1 MRYRAIDVG
10 QKAERMAEG
19 WLKKHSRLKLV
30 ARNYRCA
37 SGELDLIMQTD
48 GLLVFVEVRFRQSND
63 FGGAAASVTAS
74 KQRRLIKAAQSFL
87 AGMPQYQ
94 NHCCRFDVLA
104 MSGAANRPDYR
115 WLQDAFSA
123 PD

>member
-1 MRYRAIDVG
+1 MRYRSLDVG
-10 QKAERMAEG
+10 QKAERLAEG
-19 WLKKHSRLKLV
+19 WLKKHSCLKLV
-30 ARNYRCA
+30 ARNYRCS

-48 GLLVFVEVRFRQSND
+48 DLLVFVEVRFRKNND
-63 FGGAAASVTAS
+63 FGGAAASVTTI
-74 KQRRLIKAAQSFL
+74 KQQRLIKAAQSFL
-87 AGMPQYQ
+87 ASMPQYQ

-104 MSGAANRPDYR
+104 MSGAANRPDYQ